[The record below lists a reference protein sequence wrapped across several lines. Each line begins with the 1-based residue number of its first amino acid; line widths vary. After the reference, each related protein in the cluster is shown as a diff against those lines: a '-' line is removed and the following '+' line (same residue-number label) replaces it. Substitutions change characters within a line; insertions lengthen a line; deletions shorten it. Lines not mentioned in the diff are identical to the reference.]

1 MKYFHQLRLAI
12 STSLSIGAPCLFATG
27 CGFDSKTVSVNGS
40 VVYQEQP
47 IASGEIIFTP
57 ADGQGASVAGKI
69 EQGKYSCTVP
79 TGENIVRVTAY
90 REVPGK
96 FDLSNPGQKNPLI
109 EMYIPP
115 QFNSQS
121 QLRAEVK
128 SDSRQLDFKL

>member
-1 MKYFHQLRLAI
+1 MTFVVDIRVLAYV
-12 STSLSIGAPCLFATG
+12 LSGLCLFLAG
-27 CGFDSKTVSVNGS
+27 CGFDSKTVQVQGN
-40 VVYQEQP
+40 VLYQEQP
-47 IASGEIIFTP
+47 IASGEITFTP
-57 ADGQGASVAGKI
+57 ADGQGASVAGQI
-69 EQGKYSCTVP
+69 EHGKYRCAVP
-79 TGENIVRVTAY
+79 TGANIVRVTAY